1 MIRTLQRKFTV
12 TAMIAVTVLL
22 VLLLGSINL
31 FNILSDN
38 GDRRELLSALAA
50 LEDFGPAPAEDFQN
64 ENDGEFFP
72 AGGGLPF
79 PVENERGGLFRR
91 GPDAGDRMSALT
103 FTVRFDEDGRLRST
117 DLTRIV
123 DLSEEEAV
131 ALAEKAL
138 STGKSSGRIG
148 DMRYQVV
155 SPAKD
160 CKTVVFLDE
169 SRQTRELLRVAVLS
183 ALGGLAAWFAM
194 LLLVRFLSKMAIR
207 PIAENMERQRRF
219 VTDAGHELK
228 TPLAIIQAN
237 TEAMELMGGEN
248 KYSRNIRAQV
258 RRLSDLM
265 GNLLTL
271 ARFDETAAPPDRK
284 ELNLSTLTAEAW
296 ESFRAPAE
304 LKKLRL
310 TAQIAE
316 DLRLPASEQQMKQ
329 LLSILLDNAVKY
341 CPEEGELR
349 LSLSREDKAV
359 LRIANTVAQPIEKP
373 ERLFDRFYRADESR
387 SRETGGYGIGLSAA
401 QAIVQLHKGSITAAC
416 EDKTITFTVRLPI

>member
-1 MIRTLQRKFTV
+1 MIRTLQKKFTV

-22 VLLLGSINL
+22 VLLLGGINL
-31 FNILSDN
+31 FNVLTSN
-38 GDRRELLSALAA
+38 ADRRELLKNLAA
-50 LEDFGPAPAEDFQN
+50 LEDFGPALQAGFP
-64 ENDGEFFP
+64 NDGDFAPGE
-72 AGGGLPF
+72 GGMPPLG
-79 PVENERGGLFRR
+79 EDRDGGLFRR

-103 FTVRFDEDGRLRST
+103 FTVRFDAESELRSL
-117 DLTRIV
+117 DLSRIA

-131 ALAEKAL
+131 ELARQVL
-138 STGKSSGRIG
+138 SSGKSSGRIG
-148 DMRYQVV
+148 ELRYQVV

-169 SRQTRELLRVAVLS
+169 SRQIRELLRVGAIS

-194 LLLVRFLSKMAIR
+194 LLLVTALSRKAIR

-237 TEAMELMGGEN
+237 AEALELMGGES

-258 RRLSDLM
+258 RRLTDLT

-284 ELNLSTLTAEAW
+284 ELDLSALTREVW
-296 ESFRAPAE
+296 ESFKAPAE
-304 LKKLRL
+304 LKKLQL
-310 TAQIAE
+310 QADVAE
-316 DLRLPASEQQMKQ
+316 ELRLPASEQQLRQ

-341 CPEEGELR
+341 CPEEGALC
-349 LSLSREDKAV
+349 LSLAKEDKAV
-359 LRIANTVAQPIEKP
+359 LRIRNTLAQPIEHP

-401 QAIVQLHKGSITAAC
+401 QAIVQLHKGVITAAC
-416 EDKTITFTVRLPI
+416 EDGTIAFTVRLPLS